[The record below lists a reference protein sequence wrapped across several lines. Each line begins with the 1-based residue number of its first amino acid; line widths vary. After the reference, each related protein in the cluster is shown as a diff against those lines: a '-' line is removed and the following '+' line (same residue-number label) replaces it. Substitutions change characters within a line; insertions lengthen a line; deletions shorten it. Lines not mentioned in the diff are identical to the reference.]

1 MRCESLEWAKRESI
15 PWSVHRGEKYEE
27 RVSYRITH
35 WDLISLAISTRAKTR
50 APRSG
55 KCRAWKEGN
64 YQEKRGCR
72 GGRRRGRQGRALIG
86 LVPVLGCAA
95 RRAEGD
101 IVGGGKP
108 SSHAPRQDR
117 VQGDG
122 HRARRRREERRRLPP
137 PSSAVAADC
146 SPIAIVGLPQRL
158 GLKNGPKE
166 LMFGPQVGPI
176 NCGLYISPTHLG
188 PSFFFAD
195 KC

>member
-72 GGRRRGRQGRALIG
+72 GGRRRGRHGRALIG
-86 LVPVLGCAA
+86 LVPVLGCAARRGAA

-117 VQGDG
+117 VKGDG

-146 SPIAIVGLPQRL
+146 SPSSGFPNDWA
-158 GLKNGPKE
+158 
-166 LMFGPQVGPI
+166 
-176 NCGLYISPTHLG
+176 
-188 PSFFFAD
+188 
-195 KC
+195 